1 MQNFRLLKRTRQT
14 TEYSCGA
21 SALQSVLAYWGKD
34 VDERELMKL
43 MGTTEEEGTY
53 PEKIVHAARSLGFE
67 AEIRQG
73 LTLDEVQELT
83 ATGNP
88 MIALGQVWRGSKSG
102 ALGED
107 FNAGHYFSVLGV
119 DADNVYTQDPYVRN
133 CKAFVPREMFEA
145 HWHHVMGNDV
155 KRNPKLEHL
164 GIVIRG
170 KQPAPAS
177 LAEEVKL
184 ASLDFAKFGSINL
197 LVAKFKGQVF
207 PIDVLEDVKGLLDP
221 LSVRPDAFL
230 FVRKGPDGKVAG
242 MEGSGLEDA
251 ADAAEFNAIIT
262 AITSRIIEYRPASSR
277 VAEIESAARAA
288 AEGDFGL
295 SADALRAVAD
305 RLQPNESAIV
315 VFFENLWERK
325 FKEIASKYGGE
336 IVNQRMITPR
346 ALAEAA
352 QKLVAAAG

>member
-1 MQNFRLLKRTRQT
+1 MKHFRLLKRTRQT

-34 VDERELMKL
+34 IDEHELMSL

-53 PEKIVHAARSLGFE
+53 PEKIANAARSLGFE
-67 AEIRQG
+67 AEVRHG

-83 ATGNP
+83 AAGDP
-88 MIALGQVWRGSKSG
+88 MIALAQVWRGSKSG
-102 ALGED
+102 PLGED

-119 DADNVYTQDPYVRN
+119 DADNVYFQDPYVRN
-133 CKAFVPREMFEA
+133 CKAFMPRAMFEA
-145 HWHHVMGNDV
+145 QWQHVMGNDL

-170 KQPAPAS
+170 KQPVRTS
-177 LAEEVKL
+177 LAEEVRL

-197 LVAKFKGQVF
+197 LVAKFKGEVF
-207 PIDVLEDVKGLLDP
+207 PIDVLDDVKGLLDP
-221 LSVRPDAFL
+221 LSIRPDAFL
-230 FVRKGPDGKVAG
+230 FVKKGLDGKVAG

-251 ADAAEFNAIIT
+251 ADVAEFNAIIT
-262 AITSRIIEYRPASSR
+262 AITSRIIEHRPASSNA
-277 VAEIESAARAA
+277 AELEAAARAA

-295 SADALRAVAD
+295 SAEALQAIAN
-305 RLQPNESAIV
+305 RLQPNESALV

-325 FKEIASKYGGE
+325 FKEIAGKYGGE
-336 IVNQRMITPR
+336 IVSQRMITPR

>member
-1 MQNFRLLKRTRQT
+1 MTNFRLLKRTRQT

-21 SALQSVLAYWGKD
+21 SALQSVLAYWGMD
-34 VDERELMKL
+34 VDERELMSL

-53 PEKIVHAARSLGFE
+53 PEKIADAARSLGFE
-67 AEIRQG
+67 AEVRQG
-73 LTLDEVQELT
+73 MTLDEVQKLT
-83 ATGNP
+83 AAGDP
-88 MIALGQVWRGSKSG
+88 MIALAQVWRGSKSG
-102 ALGED
+102 PLGED

-119 DADNVYTQDPYVRN
+119 DADSVYFQDPYVRN
-133 CKAFVPREMFEA
+133 CKAFVPRGLFEA
-145 HWHHVMGNDV
+145 QWHHVMGGDV
-155 KRNPKLEHL
+155 GRNPRLEHL

-170 KQPAPAS
+170 KQPLRTS
-177 LAEEVKL
+177 LAEEVRL

-197 LVAKFKGQVF
+197 LVAKFKAEVF
-207 PIDVLEDVKGLLDP
+207 PIDVLDDVKSLLDP

-251 ADAAEFNAIIT
+251 ADVAEFNAIIT
-262 AITSRIIEYRPASSR
+262 AITSRIIEHRSGSSNA
-277 VAEIESAARAA
+277 AELEAAARAA

-295 SADALRAVAD
+295 SAEALQAIAD
-305 RLQPNESAIV
+305 RLQPNESALI

-325 FKEIASKYGGE
+325 FKEIARKYGGE

>member
-1 MQNFRLLKRTRQT
+1 MKHFRLLKRTRQT

-34 VDERELMKL
+34 IDEHELMSL

-53 PEKIVHAARSLGFE
+53 PEKIANAARSLGFE
-67 AEIRQG
+67 AEVRHG

-83 ATGNP
+83 AAGDP
-88 MIALGQVWRGSKSG
+88 MIALAQVWRGSKSG
-102 ALGED
+102 PLGED

-119 DADNVYTQDPYVRN
+119 DADNVYFQDPYVRN
-133 CKAFVPREMFEA
+133 CKAFMPRAMFEA
-145 HWHHVMGNDV
+145 QWQHVMGNDL

-170 KQPAPAS
+170 KQPVRTS
-177 LAEEVKL
+177 LAEEVRL

-197 LVAKFKGQVF
+197 LVAKFKGEVF
-207 PIDVLEDVKGLLDP
+207 PIDVLDDVKGLLDP
-221 LSVRPDAFL
+221 LSIRPDAFL
-230 FVRKGPDGKVAG
+230 FVKKGPDGKVAG

-251 ADAAEFNAIIT
+251 ADVAEFNAIIT
-262 AITSRIIEYRPASSR
+262 AITSRIIEHRPASSNA
-277 VAEIESAARAA
+277 AELEAAARAA

-295 SADALRAVAD
+295 SAEALQAIAN
-305 RLQPNESAIV
+305 RLQPNESALV

-325 FKEIASKYGGE
+325 FKEIAGKYGGE
-336 IVNQRMITPR
+336 IVSQRMITPR

>member
-1 MQNFRLLKRTRQT
+1 MKHFRLLKRTRQT

-34 VDERELMKL
+34 IDEHELMSL

-53 PEKIVHAARSLGFE
+53 PEKIANAARSLGFE
-67 AEIRQG
+67 AEVRHG

-83 ATGNP
+83 AAGDP
-88 MIALGQVWRGSKSG
+88 MIALAQVWRGSKSG
-102 ALGED
+102 PLGED

-119 DADNVYTQDPYVRN
+119 DADNVYFQDPYVRN
-133 CKAFVPREMFEA
+133 CKAFMPRAMFEA
-145 HWHHVMGNDV
+145 QWQHVMGNDL

-170 KQPAPAS
+170 KQPVRTS
-177 LAEEVKL
+177 LAEEVRL

-197 LVAKFKGQVF
+197 LVAKFKGEVF
-207 PIDVLEDVKGLLDP
+207 PIDVLDDVKGLLDP
-221 LSVRPDAFL
+221 SSIRPDAFL
-230 FVRKGPDGKVAG
+230 FVKKGPDGKVAG

-251 ADAAEFNAIIT
+251 ADVAEFNAIIT
-262 AITSRIIEYRPASSR
+262 AITSRIIEHRPASSNA
-277 VAEIESAARAA
+277 AELEAAARAA

-295 SADALRAVAD
+295 SAEALQAIAN
-305 RLQPNESAIV
+305 RLQPNESALV

-325 FKEIASKYGGE
+325 FKEIAGKYGGE
-336 IVNQRMITPR
+336 IVSQRMITPR